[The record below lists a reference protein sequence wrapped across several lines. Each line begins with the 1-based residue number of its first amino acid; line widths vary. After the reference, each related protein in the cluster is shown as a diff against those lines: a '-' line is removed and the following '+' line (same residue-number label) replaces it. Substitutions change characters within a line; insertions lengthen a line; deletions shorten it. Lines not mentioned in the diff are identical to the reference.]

1 MRKKMKYTD
10 IADTIN
16 RIFGEQIAF
25 ADGVGDIE
33 LRYTGKTK
41 DGEEATIEDY
51 LFCAHMFYMYI
62 WYSPETKTLE
72 THSYSG
78 DDDVIE
84 DLDYCINNDNLGTEA
99 GYYEDENENF
109 YWNLEEEQIINIAE
123 ALRDFFDRTQQ
134 VLIADDDLVI

>member
-1 MRKKMKYTD
+1 MCKKIKSTD

-25 ADGVGDIE
+25 DDNVGDIE
-33 LRYTGKTK
+33 LRYTGKSK
-41 DGEEATIEDY
+41 DGEEVSIDDL
-51 LFCAHMFYMYI
+51 LFSGDTFYMYI

-78 DDDVIE
+78 DDVVID
-84 DLDYCINNDNLGTEA
+84 DLDYCINNDNLDTDADYDDKNG
-99 GYYEDENENF
+99 NF
-109 YWNLEEEQIINIAE
+109 YWKLEEEQIINIAE